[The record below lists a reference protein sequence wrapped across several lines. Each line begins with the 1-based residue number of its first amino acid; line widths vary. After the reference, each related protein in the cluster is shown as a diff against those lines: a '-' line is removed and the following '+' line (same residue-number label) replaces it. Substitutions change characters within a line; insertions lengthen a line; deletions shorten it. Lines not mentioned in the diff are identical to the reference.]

1 MRSLG
6 ILALGVAL
14 IFSCG
19 ARPADAAA
27 EKRIALVIGN
37 GAYVNA
43 PRLSNPSHDAEDV
56 AAALK
61 RSDFEVILGTDLSQA
76 GMGDVAIRFA
86 RASRAADVAVFYYSG
101 HAMQFNGVNYL
112 MPVDARLED
121 EADLKR
127 MTRVDDILDDLQ
139 RAKNLRILV
148 LDSCRDNPLADT
160 LKRSIGLT
168 RGASM
173 QRGLTKIEA
182 PLGTIVSF
190 STQAGR
196 TADDGDGRNSPYT
209 TAFLKHIEEPN
220 EIGDVFREI
229 SGDVYQASNKTQLPE
244 LSLSIVGKFYLN
256 GPVSVTVNPPA
267 QAAPVDPCSAAEA
280 HWKAADSIGTI
291 AAFEDHVAR
300 FPRCAFADLA
310 KARIDQ
316 LKQKTVLAPPAAA
329 QGGSAGRAKGLDGN
343 WSVTIVC
350 ENDHGAKGYILN
362 FLAAVKD
369 GVLHGERLTSGTPGW
384 VAIDGPIGSDGSAM
398 LSARGLTDVP
408 AYTINQV
415 KSGTPYAYTV
425 DAHFD
430 GSRGTGKRIEV
441 RACALTFAKR

>member
-1 MRSLG
+1 MRSL

-14 IFSCG
+14 ILFCG
-19 ARPADAAA
+19 AKPADAVA
-27 EKRIALVIGN
+27 EKRVALVIGN
-37 GAYVNA
+37 GAYLNA
-43 PRLSNPSHDAEDV
+43 PRLPNPSHDAEDV

-61 RSDFEVILGTDLSQA
+61 RGDFEVILGTDLSQA
-76 GMGDVAIRFA
+76 GMGDAAIRFA
-86 RASRAADVAVFYYSG
+86 RASRSADVAVFYYSG

-112 MPVDARLED
+112 MPVDAKLED

-127 MTRVDDILDDLQ
+127 MTRVDEILDDLQ
-139 RAKNLRILV
+139 QAKNLRILV

-160 LKRSIGLT
+160 LKRSMGLS
-168 RGASM
+168 RGASI
-173 QRGLTKIEA
+173 QRGLTKMEA

-196 TADDGDGRNSPYT
+196 TANDGDGRNSPYT

-244 LSLSIVGKFYLN
+244 LSLSIIGKFYLN
-256 GPVSVTVNPPA
+256 GPVSVTVNPSA
-267 QAAPVDPCSAAEA
+267 QPAPVDPCSAAEA

-291 AAFEDHVAR
+291 AALEDHVAR

-316 LKQKTVLAPPAAA
+316 LKQKTALAAPTAAPGTRA
-329 QGGSAGRAKGLDGN
+329 QGLDGN

-350 ENDHGAKGYILN
+350 ETDRTAKGYS
-362 FLAAVKD
+362 FSFSAAVKD
-369 GVLHGERLTSGTPGW
+369 GVLHGERLTSGTPGG
-384 VAIDGPIGSDGSAM
+384 VAIDGPIGSDGNAM
-398 LSARGLTDVP
+398 LNARGLTDVP
-408 AYTINQV
+408 AYAQNQV

-425 DAHFD
+425 DAHFA
-430 GSRGTGKRIEV
+430 GSRGTGKRIEA
-441 RACALTFAKR
+441 RACALAFAKR